1 MENKEKMSKTTEV
14 KDLNPELY
22 TKKLAD
28 SVIMNAKE
36 IISTGLS
43 GKETKKIIAFVSVSL
58 LLRTP
63 TKR

>member
-1 MENKEKMSKTTEV
+1 MENKVKMSKTTEV

-36 IISTGLS
+36 IISTGLR
-43 GKETKKIIAFVSVSL
+43 GKRNKENNTLCPRIDSIED
-58 LLRTP
+58 T